1 VSYAFS
7 PEQDEFR
14 LSLRRFLAD
23 KSPATEVRKLMEAS
37 LGYDRQVW
45 KQMADQLGLQGLAI
59 PEEFGGAGST
69 PVELGIA
76 FEEMGRV
83 LLCAPFFSTVGLAAQ
98 ALLAAG
104 DDQAKRA
111 YLPRIADG
119 SLLATVAVTEADGR
133 WDLAAVRTAAV
144 PDSDVTGATGSSGEP
159 GTFRLDGTKMFVVDG
174 HIAELLLVVAQT
186 GSGLGLFAVDAFAD
200 GVIRTPLQTLDMTR
214 KLARLE
220 FTRVPARLVSG
231 PGDATAALSRALDLA
246 LVALTSEQA
255 GGAQRCLDMAV
266 DYAKIRMQFGR
277 PVGSFQ
283 AIKHKCAEMLIEV
296 ESARSAAYHA
306 AGMAAEALNGGT
318 DAGVAVAA
326 RDELGVAAAIA
337 KAYCSEAYFHVAA
350 ETIQVHGGIG
360 FTWEHDAHL
369 YFRRAK
375 SSQLMLGDEHHHRE
389 RFAALTWPARALS
402 AS

>member
-1 VSYAFS
+1 VNFAFS
-7 PEQDEFR
+7 AEQDEFR
-14 LSLRRFLAD
+14 HSLRRFLAD
-23 KSPATEVRKLMEAS
+23 RSPAAEVRRLMETDA
-37 LGYDRQVW
+37 GYDPQVW
-45 KQMADQLGLQGLAI
+45 KQLADQLGLPGLAI
-59 PEEFGGAGST
+59 PEEFGGAGAT

-83 LLCAPFFSTVGLAAQ
+83 LLCAPFFATVGLAAQ

-104 DDQAKRA
+104 DEQAKRE

-133 WDLAAVRTAAV
+133 WDLEAVRMSAA
-144 PDSDVTGATGSSGEP
+144 PDIDATEATGSSGDP
-159 GTFRLDGTKMFVVDG
+159 GAFRLDGTKMFVVDG
-174 HIAELLLVVAQT
+174 HTAELLLVVARND
-186 GSGLGLFAVDAFAD
+186 GGLGLFAVDAFDA
-200 GVIRTPLQTLDMTR
+200 GVVRTPLPTLDMTR

-246 LVALTSEQA
+246 LVALTAEQV
-255 GGAQRCLDMAV
+255 GGTQRCLDMAV

-277 PVGSFQ
+277 PIGSFQ

-296 ESARSAAYHA
+296 ESAKSAAYHA
-306 AGMAAEALNGGT
+306 AGSAVEASS
-318 DAGVAVAA
+318 
-326 RDELGVAAAIA
+326 DELGVAAAIA

-375 SSQLMLGDEHHHRE
+375 SSQLLLGDEHYHRE
-389 RFAALTWPARALS
+389 RFAALTGI
-402 AS
+402 

>member
-1 VSYAFS
+1 VKFAFS
-7 PEQDEFR
+7 SEQDEFR
-14 LSLRRFLAD
+14 HSLRRFLAD
-23 KSPATEVRKLMEAS
+23 KSPAAEVRRLMETDA
-37 LGYDRQVW
+37 GYDPQVW
-45 KQMADQLGLQGLAI
+45 KQLADQLGLQGLAI
-59 PEEFGGAGST
+59 PEEFGGSGAT

-104 DDQAKRA
+104 DDQAKRE

-119 SLLATVAVTEADGR
+119 SLLATVAVTEEDGR
-133 WDLAAVRTAAV
+133 WELAAVRMSAV
-144 PDSDVTGATGSSGEP
+144 PDIDATGA
-159 GTFRLDGTKMFVVDG
+159 FLLDGTKMFVVDG
-174 HIAELLLVVAQT
+174 HIAELLLVVART
-186 GSGLGLFAVDAFAD
+186 DDGLGLFAVEASAE
-200 GVIRTPLQTLDMTR
+200 GVVRTPLPTLDMTR

-231 PGDATAALSRALDLA
+231 AGDATAALSRSLDLA
-246 LVALTSEQA
+246 LVALTSEQV

-277 PVGSFQ
+277 PIGSFQ

-306 AGMAAEALNGGT
+306 AGSAAEAFHAAATGT
-318 DAGVAVAA
+318 APDG
-326 RDELGVAAAIA
+326 LGVAATVA

-375 SSQLMLGDEHHHRE
+375 SSQLLLGDEHYHRE
-389 RFAALTWPARALS
+389 RFAALTGV
-402 AS
+402 

>member
-1 VSYAFS
+1 MDHRGLAAGRRRLLHPLGAFAVNFAFS
-7 PEQDEFR
+7 PEQEEFR
-14 LSLRRFLAD
+14 RSLRRFLAD
-23 KSPATEVRKLMEAS
+23 KSPAAEVRRLMETDA
-37 LGYDRQVW
+37 GYDPQVW
-45 KQMADQLGLQGLAI
+45 KQLADQLGLQGLAI
-59 PEEFGGAGST
+59 PEEFGGAGAT
-69 PVELGIA
+69 LVELGIA

-98 ALLAAG
+98 ALLAVG
-104 DDQAKRA
+104 DDQAKRE

-133 WDLAAVRTAAV
+133 WDLAAVRTSAAA
-144 PDSDVTGATGSSGEP
+144 DSGAP
-159 GTFRLDGTKMFVVDG
+159 GGFLLDGTKMFVVDG
-174 HIAELLLVVAQT
+174 HTAQLLLVVART
-186 GSGLGLFAVDAFAD
+186 DVGLGLFAVDASAE
-200 GVIRTPLQTLDMTR
+200 GVVRTTLPTLDMTR

-220 FTRVPARLVSG
+220 FTQAPARLVSG

-246 LVALTSEQA
+246 LAALTAEQV

-277 PVGSFQ
+277 PIGSFQ
-283 AIKHKCAEMLIEV
+283 AIKHKCAEMLLEV

-306 AGMAAEALNGGT
+306 AQSDPG
-318 DAGVAVAA
+318 
-326 RDELGVAAAIA
+326 ELGVAAAIA
-337 KAYCSEAYFHVAA
+337 KAYCSAAYFEVAA

-375 SSQLMLGDEHHHRE
+375 SSQLFLGDEHYHRE
-389 RFAALTWPARALS
+389 RFAVLTGI
-402 AS
+402 

>member
-1 VSYAFS
+1 MNFAFS
-7 PEQDEFR
+7 PEQEEFR

-23 KSPATEVRKLMEAS
+23 KSPAAEVRRLMETEA
-37 LGYDRQVW
+37 GYDPQVW
-45 KQMADQLGLQGLAI
+45 KQLADQLGLPGLAI
-59 PEEFGGAGST
+59 PEEFGGAGAT

-76 FEEMGRV
+76 FEEMGRA

-104 DDQAKRA
+104 DEQAKRE

-119 SLLATVAVTEADGR
+119 SLLATVAVTEEDGR
-133 WDLAAVRTAAV
+133 WDLAAVQTSAAA
-144 PDSDVTGATGSSGEP
+144 DSAAPGAY
-159 GTFRLDGTKMFVVDG
+159 RLDGTKMFVVDG
-174 HIAELLLVVAQT
+174 HIAQVLLVVART
-186 GSGLGLFAVDAFAD
+186 DEGLGLFAVDAVDA
-200 GVIRTPLQTLDMTR
+200 GVVRTLLPTLDMTR
-214 KLARLE
+214 KLARVELNG
-220 FTRVPARLVSG
+220 VPGRLVSG
-231 PGDATAALSRALDLA
+231 PGDATEALSRALDLA
-246 LVALTSEQA
+246 LVALTAEQA

-277 PVGSFQ
+277 LIGSFQ

-296 ESARSAAYHA
+296 ESAKSAAYHA
-306 AGMAAEALNGGT
+306 AGST
-318 DAGVAVAA
+318 P
-326 RDELGVAAAIA
+326 DELGVAAAIA

-375 SSQLMLGDEHHHRE
+375 SSQLLLGDEHYHRE
-389 RFAALTWPARALS
+389 RFAALTGI
-402 AS
+402 

>member
-1 VSYAFS
+1 VNFAFS
-7 PEQDEFR
+7 PEQEEFR

-23 KSPATEVRKLMEAS
+23 KSPAAEVRRLMETDA
-37 LGYDRQVW
+37 GYDPQVW
-45 KQMADQLGLQGLAI
+45 KQLAGQLGLQGLAI
-59 PEEFGGAGST
+59 PEEFGGAGAT

-76 FEEMGRV
+76 FEEMGRG

-98 ALLAAG
+98 ALLAVG
-104 DDQAKRA
+104 DDQAKRE

-119 SLLATVAVTEADGR
+119 SLLATVAVTEPDGC
-133 WDLAAVRTAAV
+133 WDLAAVRTSAVADSAA
-144 PDSDVTGATGSSGEP
+144 PGAPGGS
-159 GTFRLDGTKMFVVDG
+159 GTSTAFRLDGTKMFVVDG
-174 HIAELLLVVAQT
+174 YIAQLLLVVART
-186 GSGLGLFAVDAFAD
+186 DDGLGLFAIDASDA
-200 GVIRTPLQTLDMTR
+200 GVVRTPLPTLDMTR
-214 KLARLE
+214 KLARVELSG
-220 FTRVPARLVSG
+220 VPARLVSG

-246 LVALTSEQA
+246 LVALTAEQV

-277 PVGSFQ
+277 PIGSFQ

-296 ESARSAAYHA
+296 ESAKSAAYHA
-306 AGMAAEALNGGT
+306 AGSTA
-318 DAGVAVAA
+318 
-326 RDELGVAAAIA
+326 DELGVAAAIA

-375 SSQLMLGDEHHHRE
+375 SSQLLLGDEHYHRE
-389 RFAALTWPARALS
+389 RFAALTGI
-402 AS
+402 

>member
-1 VSYAFS
+1 MNFAFS
-7 PEQDEFR
+7 SEQEEFR
-14 LSLRRFLAD
+14 QSLRRFLAD
-23 KSPATEVRKLMEAS
+23 KSPAAEVRRLMETDA
-37 LGYDRQVW
+37 GYDPQVW
-45 KQMADQLGLQGLAI
+45 KQLAAQLGLQGLAI
-59 PEEFGGAGST
+59 PEEFGGTGAT

-76 FEEMGRV
+76 FEEMGRA

-104 DDQAKRA
+104 DDQANRE

-119 SLLATVAVTEADGR
+119 SLLATVAVTEPDGC
-133 WDLAAVRTAAV
+133 WDLAAVRTSAAADSAAPGV
-144 PDSDVTGATGSSGEP
+144 PRGSAATAA
-159 GTFRLDGTKMFVVDG
+159 FRLDGTKMFVVDG
-174 HIAELLLVVAQT
+174 HVAQLLLVVAR
-186 GSGLGLFAVDAFAD
+186 SDDGLGLFAVDASDA
-200 GVIRTPLQTLDMTR
+200 GVVRTLLPTLDMTR
-214 KLARLE
+214 KLARVELNG
-220 FTRVPARLVSG
+220 VPARLVSG

-246 LVALTSEQA
+246 LVALTAEQA

-277 PVGSFQ
+277 PIGSFQ

-296 ESARSAAYHA
+296 ESAKSAAYHA
-306 AGMAAEALNGGT
+306 AGSTA
-318 DAGVAVAA
+318 
-326 RDELGVAAAIA
+326 DELGVAAAIA

-375 SSQLMLGDEHHHRE
+375 SSQLMLGDEHYHRE
-389 RFAALTWPARALS
+389 RFAVLTGI
-402 AS
+402 

>member
-1 VSYAFS
+1 
-7 PEQDEFR
+7 
-14 LSLRRFLAD
+14 
-23 KSPATEVRKLMEAS
+23 
-37 LGYDRQVW
+37 
-45 KQMADQLGLQGLAI
+45 
-59 PEEFGGAGST
+59 
-69 PVELGIA
+69 VELGIA

-104 DDQAKRA
+104 DDQAKRE

-119 SLLATVAVTEADGR
+119 SLLATVAVTEEDGR
-133 WDLAAVRTAAV
+133 WDLSAVRTSAA
-144 PDSDVTGATGSSGEP
+144 DSSGEP
-159 GTFRLDGTKMFVVDG
+159 GAFLLDGTKMFVVDG
-174 HIAELLLVVAQT
+174 HIAQVLLVVART
-186 GSGLGLFAVDAFAD
+186 DSGLGLFAVDASAE
-200 GVIRTPLQTLDMTR
+200 GVVRTPLPTLDMTR
-214 KLARLE
+214 KLARVELKG
-220 FTRVPARLVSG
+220 VPARPVSG

-246 LVALTSEQA
+246 LAALTAEQV

-277 PVGSFQ
+277 PIGSFQ

-296 ESARSAAYHA
+296 ESAKSAAYHA
-306 AGMAAEALNGGT
+306 AGSAA
-318 DAGVAVAA
+318 AA
-326 RDELGVAAAIA
+326 TSDELGVAAAIA

-375 SSQLMLGDEHHHRE
+375 SSQLFLGDEHYHRE
-389 RFAALTWPARALS
+389 RFAALTS
-402 AS
+402 I

>member
-1 VSYAFS
+1 MNFAFS
-7 PEQDEFR
+7 PEQEEFR
-14 LSLRRFLAD
+14 QSLRRFLAD
-23 KSPATEVRKLMEAS
+23 KSPAAEVRRLMETDA
-37 LGYDRQVW
+37 GYDPQVW
-45 KQMADQLGLQGLAI
+45 KQLADQLGLQGLAI
-59 PEEFGGAGST
+59 PEEFGGAGAT

-76 FEEMGRV
+76 FEEMGRA

-104 DDQAKRA
+104 DDQAKRE

-119 SLLATVAVTEADGR
+119 SLLATVAVTEPDGR
-133 WDLAAVRTAAV
+133 WDLAAVRTSAVADSAV
-144 PDSDVTGATGSSGEP
+144 PGPPAAPTAPGGSAAP
-159 GTFRLDGTKMFVVDG
+159 AAFLIDGTKMFVVDG
-174 HIAELLLVVAQT
+174 HVAQLLLVVARNDD
-186 GSGLGLFAVDAFAD
+186 GLGLFAVDAAD
-200 GVIRTPLQTLDMTR
+200 AGVVRTLLPTLDMTR
-214 KLARLE
+214 KLARVELSG
-220 FTRVPARLVSG
+220 VPARLVSG

-246 LVALTSEQA
+246 LVALTAEQV

-277 PVGSFQ
+277 PIGSFQ

-296 ESARSAAYHA
+296 ESAKSAAYHA
-306 AGMAAEALNGGT
+306 AGSTA
-318 DAGVAVAA
+318 
-326 RDELGVAAAIA
+326 DELGVAAAIA

-375 SSQLMLGDEHHHRE
+375 SSQLMLGDEHYHRE
-389 RFAALTWPARALS
+389 RFAALTGI
-402 AS
+402 

>member
-1 VSYAFS
+1 VDFAFS
-7 PEQDEFR
+7 SEQEEFR
-14 LSLRRFLAD
+14 HSLRRFLAD
-23 KSPATEVRKLMEAS
+23 RSPAAEVRRLMETGA
-37 LGYDRQVW
+37 GYDPQVW
-45 KQMADQLGLQGLAI
+45 KQMADQLGLQGLSI

-83 LLCAPFFSTVGLAAQ
+83 LFCAPFLSTVGLAAQ

-119 SLLATVAVTEADGR
+119 SLLATVAVTEEDGR
-133 WDLAAVRTAAV
+133 WDLAAVRTRAI
-144 PDSDVTGATGSSGEP
+144 PDSGA
-159 GTFRLDGTKMFVVDG
+159 FRLDGTKMFVVDG
-174 HIAELLLVVAQT
+174 HIAELLLVVART
-186 GSGLGLFAVDAFAD
+186 DSGLGLFAVDADA
-200 GVIRTPLQTLDMTR
+200 GVVRAPLQTLDMTR

-220 FTRVPARLVSG
+220 FTRAPARLVSV
-231 PGDATAALSRALDLA
+231 PGDATAALSQALDLA
-246 LVALTSEQA
+246 LVALTAEQA
-255 GGAQRCLDMAV
+255 GGARRCLDMAV

-277 PVGSFQ
+277 PIGSFQ
-283 AIKHKCAEMLIEV
+283 AVKHKCAEMLLEV

-306 AGMAAEALNGGT
+306 AGTAAET
-318 DAGVAVAA
+318 P
-326 RDELGVAAAIA
+326 DELGVAASIA
-337 KAYCSEAYFHVAA
+337 KAYCSEAYFRVAA

-375 SSQLMLGDEHHHRE
+375 STQLLLGDEHYHRE
-389 RFAALTWPARALS
+389 RFATLTGI
-402 AS
+402 

>member
-1 VSYAFS
+1 MNFAFS
-7 PEQDEFR
+7 PEQEEFR
-14 LSLRRFLAD
+14 QSLRRFLAD
-23 KSPATEVRKLMEAS
+23 KSPAAEVRRLMETDA
-37 LGYDRQVW
+37 GYDPQVW
-45 KQMADQLGLQGLAI
+45 KQLADQLGLQGLAI
-59 PEEFGGAGST
+59 PEEFGGSGAT

-104 DDQAKRA
+104 DDQAKRD

-133 WDLAAVRTAAV
+133 WDLAAVRMSAV
-144 PDSDVTGATGSSGEP
+144 PDSDATGTADSPGEP
-159 GTFRLDGTKMFVVDG
+159 GAFRLDGTKMFVVDG
-174 HIAELLLVVAQT
+174 HIAQVLLVVART
-186 GSGLGLFAVDAFAD
+186 GGGLGLFAVDASAE
-200 GVIRTPLQTLDMTR
+200 GVVRTPLQTLDMTR

-220 FTRVPARLVSG
+220 FTQAPARLVSG
-231 PGDATAALSRALDLA
+231 PGDATAALTRALDLA
-246 LVALTSEQA
+246 LTALTAEQV

-277 PVGSFQ
+277 PIGSFQ
-283 AIKHKCAEMLIEV
+283 AIKHKLAEMLLEV
-296 ESARSAAYHA
+296 ESAKSAAYHA
-306 AGMAAEALNGGT
+306 AGSAAEASS
-318 DAGVAVAA
+318 
-326 RDELGVAAAIA
+326 DELGVAAAVA

-360 FTWEHDAHL
+360 FTWEHGAHL

-375 SSQLMLGDEHHHRE
+375 SSQLFLGDEHYHRE
-389 RFAALTWPARALS
+389 RFAVLTGI
-402 AS
+402 